1 MENKKITVLV
11 IVALATVPILYLLLM
26 MFVTSGGQR
35 QEASNTT
42 GSQSAEAQPHDETN
56 SDGHHS
62 NTSNTSS
69 SPVIDLT
76 AQSQVAIE
84 IKDFAYSQQNI
95 KIKKGTT
102 VTWTNQDA
110 VEHNVM
116 KEHSN
121 DGDAHDAPSKNEINP
136 SVLAGPLLAKGESY
150 SFTFNDVSANPY
162 HCSPHPYMKGSVTVV
177 E

>member
-1 MENKKITVLV
+1 MRRFSIKDKVLYSVLALVV
-11 IVALATVPILYLLLM
+11 IGSLYV
-26 MFVTSGGQR
+26 MFVTSMDFNKQR
-35 QEASNTT
+35 RGTANVSTT
-42 GSQSAEAQPHDETN
+42 QSHDETN
-56 SDGHHS
+56 SDGHH
-62 NTSNTSS
+62 NKDTEEATG
-69 SPVIDLT
+69 PATDLT
-76 AQSQVAIE
+76 GQAQVTID

-102 VTWTNQDA
+102 VTWTNQDT

-121 DGDAHDAPSKNEINP
+121 DSNAHDAPSDSAVNP
-136 SVLAGPLLAKGESY
+136 TVLAGPLLAKGESY
-150 SFTFNDVSANPY
+150 SFTFNEVSANPY

>member
-11 IVALATVPILYLLLM
+11 VVALAVVPILYLLLM

-35 QEASNTT
+35 QDASRTT
-42 GSQSAEAQPHDETN
+42 GSQSTGAQPHDETN

-62 NTSNTSS
+62 STSDISS
-69 SPVIDLT
+69 TPVVDLT
-76 AQSQVAIE
+76 SQSQVAIE

-102 VTWTNQDA
+102 VTWTNQDT

-116 KEHSN
+116 KEHAN

-136 SVLAGPLLAKGESY
+136 NVVAGPLLAKGESY
-150 SFTFNDVSANPY
+150 SFTFNQISENPY

-177 E
+177 Q